1 MLQFSKLKRGK
12 MFILAENAENSK
24 EIAFNLKPGLAQGL
38 SISDPM
44 LH

>member
-1 MLQFSKLKRGK
+1 MVRLFSKLKRQK
-12 MFILAENAENSK
+12 MFILAENAEK
-24 EIAFNLKPGLAQGL
+24 IAFNLKPGLAQGL